1 MQRQD
6 VNGLYR
12 ALIQQQMEQQAEGRS
27 AERER
32 AFEPHKNEPNHR
44 LCAAFSHDHQPEE
57 YTRMRE
63 FYPQDRRPSRTPT
76 TLHLAAATPRLRP
89 QPQDMGPHTAI
100 VTATG
105 THVGQ
110 RAIVPIDARRLRPL
124 HTPQLVA
131 GLPPSPLLVFL
142 RALAAGPL
150 ASPRR
155 CPPPIE
161 ATGHSRLM
169 AFLSPNRSS

>member
-1 MQRQD
+1 
-6 VNGLYR
+6 
-12 ALIQQQMEQQAEGRS
+12 
-27 AERER
+27 
-32 AFEPHKNEPNHR
+32 
-44 LCAAFSHDHQPEE
+44 
-57 YTRMRE
+57 MRE
-63 FYPQDRRPSRTPT
+63 FYPQDRRPSRDTYDPPFGGRYPPGYD
-76 TLHLAAATPRLRP
+76 LN
-89 QPQDMGPHTAI
+89 PQDMGPHTAI

-150 ASPRR
+150 ASP
-155 CPPPIE
+155 PPVSPPIE